1 MKKLLQKVTKL
12 YHTGEKGF
20 TLIEL
25 LIVIVILGV
34 LAAAIVPNLSR
45 FVGSGNVAKANAELA
60 SVRTSIS
67 AYQSENGGALPT
79 SGGTAGAVTLSLI
92 TGYIQGGLTGTA
104 YGVDGNGNVTSATYD
119 GMSFDGTK
127 FNKT

>member
-1 MKKLLQKVTKL
+1 MSSSFWASWQRQ
-12 YHTGEKGF
+12 
-20 TLIEL
+20 
-25 LIVIVILGV
+25 
-34 LAAAIVPNLSR
+34 LSR
-45 FVGSGNVAKANAELA
+45 TCPEFVGSGNVAKANAELS

-79 SGGTAGAVTLSLI
+79 SGGGSGAVTLTLI
-92 TGYIQGGLTGTA
+92 TPYIQGGLTGTA
-104 YGVDGNGNVTSATYD
+104 YGVDGVGNVTSSTYA